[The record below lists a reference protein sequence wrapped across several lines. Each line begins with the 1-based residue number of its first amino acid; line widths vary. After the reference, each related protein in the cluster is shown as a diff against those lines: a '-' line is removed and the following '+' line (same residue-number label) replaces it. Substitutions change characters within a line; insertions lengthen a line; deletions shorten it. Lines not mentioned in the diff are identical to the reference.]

1 MENLFTH
8 LEQVV
13 LRMDSRFC
21 TEDGHLLKNNVVEAA
36 LALDPQLLHYLLAD
50 EKLKRQFFS
59 EVDGL
64 LVFDKVKFQRFVMNK
79 LFLPDSYTAFKNKV
93 GLTNEH
99 GEFLSE
105 SREVV
110 LSWPYKDCMLEGGQ
124 TKEDAK
130 RDEIFWN
137 ETLAPDE
144 INRLTEP
151 KAFTGFLRYDS
162 KGEHEV
168 KEILPDD
175 NLIIKGNNLL
185 ALYSLRKRFRNS
197 VKLIYID
204 PPYNTGNDSFGYN
217 DSFNHSTWL
226 TFMKNRLEVAK
237 ELLRKDGMICVQ
249 CDDNEQAYL
258 KVLMDEIPG
267 FKFINNVA
275 IKMSEASGLKMNH
288 AKGRFPKLKEYILI
302 YSKEGFQGFVTV
314 DKYRQDTWDKEN
326 NIFLDNLT
334 KEERDTLI
342 ELELKEQNEMADIE
356 LANNILAKVKI
367 IPLSEKLK
375 ELHMQNEEKVTEWLF
390 DNSFRI
396 IKTAGSTGLANYMRE
411 NESIIPNQDI
421 AAYISKQKN
430 IFFYL
435 CHFNRETRQPRL
447 QVLFADSNVYKNP
460 CDFWQDIKTTGAIAD
475 EGGIKLA
482 NGKKPEKILH
492 RLISMITNEN
502 DIVLDFFSGS
512 GTTAAVAHKMNRRY
526 IGCEQ
531 IDHQITLIKTRLQNV
546 INGDLTGISKSVG
559 WQPQN
564 PGLLDGDKYA
574 HNSFVYMELA
584 QANQKLVDEIE
595 AATDAQT
602 LQQIWRQM
610 QEKGFM
616 SYKVKPS
623 IINEHAKE
631 FEELSLDDKKRFLI
645 ECLDKNML
653 YVPFE
658 EMDDATYQMSEH
670 DKQLTRQFYAH
681 R

>member
-79 LFLPDSYTAFKNKV
+79 QFLPDSYTSFKNKV

-151 KAFTGFLRYDS
+151 KAFTGFHRYDS
-162 KGEHEV
+162 KGPHEV
-168 KEILPDD
+168 TEILPDD

-217 DSFNHSTWL
+217 DSFNMSTWL
-226 TFMKNRLEVAK
+226 TFMKNRLEIAK
-237 ELLRKDGMICVQ
+237 ELLRKDGAIYMQLDFNCVHY
-249 CDDNEQAYL
+249 A
-258 KVLMDEIPG
+258 KVLMDAVFG
-267 FKFINNVA
+267 
-275 IKMSEASGLKMNH
+275 
-288 AKGRFPKLKEYILI
+288 
-302 YSKEGFQGFVTV
+302 
-314 DKYRQDTWDKEN
+314 KEN
-326 NIFLDNLT
+326 FQREIIWRIGWVSGYKTADKNWIRNHDTILFYSRDKDAMEFIKHYIERSEFKSIAQGNSDRYPIEDVWNGNEYDDLNSIAIVSFAGETVSKLLN
-334 KEERDTLI
+334 EED
-342 ELELKEQNEMADIE
+342 E
-356 LANNILAKVKI
+356 VKGQK
-367 IPLSEKLK
+367 SEKLIK
-375 ELHMQNEEKVTEWLF
+375 
-390 DNSFRI
+390 RI
-396 IKTAGSTGLANYMRE
+396 IDAHVK
-411 NESIIPNQDI
+411 
-421 AAYISKQKN
+421 
-430 IFFYL
+430 
-435 CHFNRETRQPRL
+435 
-447 QVLFADSNVYKNP
+447 
-460 CDFWQDIKTTGAIAD
+460 
-475 EGGIKLA
+475 EG
-482 NGKKPEKILH
+482 
-492 RLISMITNEN
+492 
-502 DIVLDFFSGS
+502 DIVLDFFGGT
-512 GTTAAVAHKMNRRY
+512 GTTGAVAHKMGVQY
-526 IGCEQ
+526 IVCEQ
-531 IDHQITLIKTRLQNV
+531 LDKHIDIIKRRLVKV
-546 INGDLTGISKSVG
+546 IQGDRSGISKSVG

-602 LQQIWRQM
+602 LQQIWQQM

-623 IINEHAKE
+623 VIDEHVAA
-631 FEELSLDDKKRFLI
+631 FEELSLDDQKRFLI
-645 ECLDKNML
+645 ECLDKNLL

-670 DKQLTRQFYAH
+670 DKQLTRQFYA
-681 R
+681 RR

>member
-1 MENLFTH
+1 MENLFKH

-21 TEDGHLLKNNVVEAA
+21 TEDGHLLKNKVVEAA

-50 EKLKRQFFS
+50 EKLKRQFFC

-64 LVFDKVKFQRFVMNK
+64 MVFDKVKFQRFVMNK
-79 LFLPDSYTAFKNKV
+79 QFLPDSYTAFKNKI

-168 KEILPDD
+168 TEIQPDD

-204 PPYNTGNDSFGYN
+204 PPFNTSNDSFSYN
-217 DSFNHSTWL
+217 DSFTRSTWL
-226 TFMKNRLEVAK
+226 TFMRNRLEVAR
-237 ELLRKDGMICVQ
+237 ELLTPDGNIFIHIDINQ
-249 CDDNEQAYL
+249 SHYL
-258 KVLMDEIPG
+258 KTLCDEVFQERNFVEEIIWAYGSPSG
-267 FKFINNVA
+267 GRA
-275 IKMSEASGLKMNH
+275 AS
-288 AKGRFPKLKEYILI
+288 AKPVNIHDYILHYCKNYETRAQKHVYI
-302 YSKEGFQGFVTV
+302 PYSEKYIADWFKYV
-314 DKYRQDTWDKEN
+314 DEDGRRYQKRQRGYNEDGSVAWEKQY
-326 NIFLDNLT
+326 LDDS
-334 KEERDTLI
+334 KG
-342 ELELKEQNEMADIE
+342 
-356 LANNILAKVKI
+356 
-367 IPLSEKLK
+367 IPLSTVWADIKQVYANPMAYKSGNTADMEVIKQFKGGQKPESLIA
-375 ELHMQNEEKVTEWLF
+375 
-390 DNSFRI
+390 RI
-396 IKTAGSTGLANYMRE
+396 IDMCT
-411 NESIIPNQDI
+411 D
-421 AAYISKQKN
+421 
-430 IFFYL
+430 
-435 CHFNRETRQPRL
+435 
-447 QVLFADSNVYKNP
+447 
-460 CDFWQDIKTTGAIAD
+460 
-475 EGGIKLA
+475 
-482 NGKKPEKILH
+482 
-492 RLISMITNEN
+492 EN
-502 DIVLDFFSGS
+502 DIVLDFHLGT
-512 GTTAAVAHKMNRRY
+512 GTTAATAHKKNRRY
-526 IGCEQ
+526 IGVEQMDSQ
-531 IDHQITLIKTRLQNV
+531 IDIIQTRLQKV
-546 INGDLTGISKSVG
+546 INGETAGISKSVG

-574 HNSFVYMELA
+574 HNSFIYMELA

-595 AATDAQT
+595 AATDAQA
-602 LQQIWRQM
+602 LQQIWQQM

-623 IINEHAKE
+623 VIDEHVAA
-631 FEELSLDDKKRFLI
+631 FEELSLDDQKRFLI
-645 ECLDKNML
+645 ECLDKNLL

-658 EMDDATYQMSEH
+658 EMDDATYQMSEQ
-670 DKQLTRQFYAH
+670 DKQLTRQFYA
-681 R
+681 RR